1 MVLIL
6 GRRDQRKSLG
16 CSSLRHPQSHV
27 ADGKQEGR
35 SRFGS
40 ACFGLFVFAKF
51 LKDLMFKDQMEIQFV
66 DRLEELIDKMI
77 EPVDGDKLSA
87 KL

>member
-1 MVLIL
+1 
-6 GRRDQRKSLG
+6 
-16 CSSLRHPQSHV
+16 
-27 ADGKQEGR
+27 
-35 SRFGS
+35 
-40 ACFGLFVFAKF
+40 
-51 LKDLMFKDQMEIQFV
+51 MFKDQMEIQFV